1 MLDYYRF
8 KEIHDL
14 FMKGKTE
21 EARHVL
27 MEMQSRYVS
36 LCDENT
42 MLKMQVQEFED
53 ILYLSRNLVFDGFCY
68 WLITGNIKQGP
79 FCQSCY
85 NRDGVLVRLAAA
97 HDGKW
102 QCATCGATY
111 EREPRY
117 GVPAPGFGHAF
128 GAALATAHGA
138 GRAGMAGSAIGE
150 GRAASLGAGEDLAAE
165 AQALPGTHAPHSTL
179 GAQAVRTARTGKL
192 LPFVK

>member
-102 QCATCGATY
+102 QCATCGATH

-117 GVPAPGFGHAF
+117 GLPAPGFGHDF

-138 GRAGMAGSAIGE
+138 GRVAGATGE
-150 GRAASLGAGEDLAAE
+150 RRAASLGAGDDLAAE
-165 AQALPGTHAPHSTL
+165 AQALPSARAPHPTL

>member
-150 GRAASLGAGEDLAAE
+150 GRAASLGAGEDMAAE
-165 AQALPGTHAPHSTL
+165 AQALP

>member
-85 NRDGVLVRLAAA
+85 NRDGVLVRLAA
-97 HDGKW
+97 HEGMW
-102 QCATCGATY
+102 QCATCGTVHD
-111 EREPRY
+111 RDPRY
-117 GVPAPGFGHAF
+117 GMPAPGFGL
-128 GAALATAHGA
+128 GAALATAHDA
-138 GRAGMAGSAIGE
+138 GRTAMAGLADLASMAGRPDQAGRT
-150 GRAASLGAGEDLAAE
+150 GRAASLGAGDDLT
-165 AQALPGTHAPHSTL
+165 PDVPPL
-179 GAQAVRTARTGKL
+179 GAQSVRPARVGKL

>member
-85 NRDGVLVRLAAA
+85 NRDGVLVRLAA
-97 HDGKW
+97 HDGAW
-102 QCATCGATY
+102 QCATCGAVY
-111 EREPRY
+111 DREPRY
-117 GVPAPGFGHAF
+117 GMPAPGFGL
-128 GAALATAHGA
+128 GAALATAHDA
-138 GRAGMAGSAIGE
+138 GRTGLAGLAEMADRSDRAS
-150 GRAASLGAGEDLAAE
+150 RAASLGAGNELAAE
-165 AQALPGTHAPHSTL
+165 ASLS
-179 GAQAVRTARTGKL
+179 GAQAMRPTRTGKL

>member
-102 QCATCGATY
+102 QCATCGATH

-117 GVPAPGFGHAF
+117 GLPAPGFGHDF

-138 GRAGMAGSAIGE
+138 GRTAGATGE
-150 GRAASLGAGEDLAAE
+150 SRAVSLGAGDDLAAE
-165 AQALPGTHAPHSTL
+165 AQALPGARAPHPTL